1 MQRNEK
7 KNSKRKRQSI
17 LIALLASSLTL
28 MAGCS
33 SAPKRPPEVFTDR
46 NAAAGQ
52 LDLANAAVSKGDYVN
67 AYLFLT
73 EAWRLALTA
82 DDPETRIKILLAR
95 GNAFFNESRVDEAN
109 DTWNTALAEATEAGD
124 RTLMSATK
132 VYIARGT
139 LAEGMPER
147 TIEAEERIARAKAAK
162 AVVEAE
168 IGNIKGSPLYTAF
181 AWKTLGLAEK
191 ELGQTKKAEAA
202 ISNAAAIHEKGR
214 YLEDAGYDWYLIAS
228 VRSKAGLYTEAL
240 EALTTALSFDRRA
253 ENANGL
259 GMDWMAI
266 GMIEAKSGNK
276 DRAKAA
282 YRRAAEIFNA
292 AFLRKSAT
300 EAEDRLEALEE
311 EE

>member
-1 MQRNEK
+1 MQRNRK
-7 KNSKRKRQSI
+7 KNEKRKRQPI
-17 LIALLASSLTL
+17 LIALLASSLAL

-95 GNAFFNESRVDEAN
+95 GNAFFNEGRTDEAN

-124 RTLMSATK
+124 RTLISATK

-139 LAEGMPER
+139 LAEGLPEGA
-147 TIEAEERIARAKAAK
+147 IDPEERVARAKAAK

-168 IGNIKGSPLYTAF
+168 IGNIRGSPLYTAF
-181 AWKTLGLAEK
+181 AWKALGLAEK
-191 ELGQTKKAEAA
+191 ELGQTRKAEDA
-202 ISNAAAIHEKGR
+202 ISNAADIHEKGR

-228 VRSKAGLYTEAL
+228 VRSKAGLYKEAL
-240 EALTTALSFDRRA
+240 EALSTALSFDRRA

-266 GMIEAKSGNK
+266 GMIEEKAGNK

-282 YRRAAEIFNA
+282 YRRSAEIFNA
-292 AFLRKSAT
+292 AFLRKNAT
-300 EAEDRLEALEE
+300 AAEDRLETLEE
-311 EE
+311 E